1 MKRLSTVIGTKP
13 VSRLSEKDSA
23 QARTIAAA
31 LKPRAHVK
39 RKPLLFTGK
48 NASVAV
54 EAVANEL
61 RLDLYRVDLAA
72 VVGKTIGETEKN
84 LDLVF
89 SEAEQAGAILLLL
102 DQADAL
108 FGKRTE
114 AKNAHDRYA
123 NLEVSRLLQRM
134 EEFGGIVIVTSR
146 SKPRAMA
153 ALRRFSVYG
162 FPPT

>member
-1 MKRLSTVIGTKP
+1 
-13 VSRLSEKDSA
+13 
-23 QARTIAAA
+23 
-31 LKPRAHVK
+31 LKPRAQVK
-39 RKPLLFTGK
+39 RAPLLFTGK
-48 NASVAV
+48 NANVAV

-61 RLDLYRVDLAA
+61 RLDLYRIVLAA

-102 DQADAL
+102 DEADAL

-114 AKNAHDRYA
+114 VKNAHDRYA
-123 NLEVSRLLQRM
+123 NLEVSRLLRRM
-134 EEFGGIVIVTSR
+134 EEFGGIVIVTSS
-146 SKPRAMA
+146 SKPRSAA

>member
-1 MKRLSTVIGTKP
+1 MKRLSTVIGTKL
-13 VSRLSEKDSA
+13 VSRLGAKDSA

-31 LKPRAHVK
+31 LKPRAQVK

-61 RLDLYRVDLAA
+61 RLDLYRINLAA
-72 VVGKTIGETEKN
+72 VVGKTIGETEKK

-89 SEAEQAGAILLLL
+89 SEAEQAGAILLL
-102 DQADAL
+102 DEADAL

-114 AKNAHDRYA
+114 VKNAHDRYA

-146 SKPRAMA
+146 SKPRPMA